1 MSIKTVDFNTA
12 SNRIINTIDSTTK
25 KVLTQAERVK
35 QFRAEA
41 SRLASIA
48 NKRIQRLENNKFTDS
63 PAYKRYISEGG
74 QKFGV
79 RGKTYNEVQREVARL
94 RRFLDS
100 ETSTIRGVTHTLK
113 EMAENTGI
121 KYKNL
126 EELKAKSSK
135 FFELQSKVEQYLR
148 TVDDMASAI
157 GYQQIWE
164 AINTY
169 TQEQG
174 IRLEDGSVS
183 IDGMV
188 EAVANALKA
197 YDAKIDTPF
206 GWYTIKKLT
215 D

>member
-1 MSIKTVDFNTA
+1 MATKGVGDFYKA
-12 SNRIINTIDSTTK
+12 VAQLDSAQQEVNRKAQRIR
-25 KVLTQAERVK
+25 E
-35 QFRAEA
+35 FRAET
-41 SRLASIA
+41 SRLSSIA
-48 NKRIQRLENNKFTDS
+48 NKRIKRLEENEFTDS
-63 PAYKRYISEGG
+63 PAYKRYIADGG
-74 QKFGV
+74 QHFGV
-79 RGKTYNEVQREVARL
+79 RGKTYNEVQKELARL

-148 TVDDMASAI
+148 TVEDAASAI

-188 EAVANALKA
+188 EVVSKALTT
-197 YDAKIDTPF
+197 YDEKIETPF
-206 GWYTIKKLT
+206 GWYSIKDAT
-215 D
+215 E